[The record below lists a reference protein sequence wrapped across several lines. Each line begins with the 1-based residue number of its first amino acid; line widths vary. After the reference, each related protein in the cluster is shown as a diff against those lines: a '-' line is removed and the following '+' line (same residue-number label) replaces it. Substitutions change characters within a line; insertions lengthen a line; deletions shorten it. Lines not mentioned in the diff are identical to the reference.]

1 VRTLLGIGA
10 VDFRMRYDGEGMLQ
24 RFREELVLP
33 FLGTLR
39 RFYPLSKGTR
49 WSGVLRGLE

>member
-1 VRTLLGIGA
+1 MSAIE
-10 VDFRMRYDGEGMLQ
+10 FRSRYDGEGMLQ

-39 RFYPLSKGTR
+39 RFCPLSKATR
-49 WSGVLRGLE
+49 WSGILRGQE